1 VAKLSEHLKIVTS
14 AGTRFVFRWETL
26 SLSKLNAAYIKYIPS
41 LVIYQ
46 IILLSALQLPL
57 NCGDIFVELDMKI
70 FRQLIARHIYN
81 VAAYPI
87 AIECRVQCA
96 FFLLCW
102 TIILEHCLLVSSHA
116 FSHSNQRTHSTCTV
130 HVYRLLIQPDTF

>member
-46 IILLSALQLPL
+46 IILLSALQIKV
-57 NCGDIFVELDMKI
+57 NHGDIFVELDMKI

-87 AIECRVQCA
+87 AIECSVQCV
-96 FFLLCW
+96 FFLLCL
-102 TIILEHCLLVSSHA
+102 TIILKHCLVGSSHA
-116 FSHSNQRTHSTCTV
+116 ISHSNQRTYSTCTI
-130 HVYRLLIQPDTF
+130 HVYRLFIQPDTY